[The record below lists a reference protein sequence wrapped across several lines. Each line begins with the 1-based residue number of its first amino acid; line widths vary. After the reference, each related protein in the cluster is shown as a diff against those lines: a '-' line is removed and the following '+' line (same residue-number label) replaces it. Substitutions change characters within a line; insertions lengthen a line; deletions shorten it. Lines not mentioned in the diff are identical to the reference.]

1 MVRLLENQL
10 LKEKVYMRQIA
21 PGLEVFV
28 LPKKGYVKKYVT
40 YAANFGS
47 IDSRFI
53 VEGEDKELSVPDGVA
68 HFLEHKLFE
77 DEEGN
82 VFDRFARLG
91 ASSNAF
97 TNFNNTA
104 YLFSCTDYFTE
115 CLDLLM
121 DFVQTPYF
129 TLESVEKEKGIIE
142 QEIRMYED
150 NAQWRIFFNL
160 LAAMYK
166 EHPVRV
172 DIAGTVESIR
182 QIDKDVLYKCYR
194 TFYHPSNMALFVV
207 GDVDPG
213 RVMDQVEANIS
224 KRNYKELGEI
234 KRIYPSEPAELGQ
247 DFVRQ
252 ELVVSQPLL
261 NLGFKERDLGYQ
273 GERLFKKELTTN
285 LVLDVVFG
293 SSSKLYNEL
302 YEEGLIDDE
311 FDAGYVAEKDY
322 GHTILGGKTVDADR
336 LLERLTVGIKVA
348 KKNGISAAQFEH
360 YRRKAMGEFLKS
372 FNSLEFITNNFL
384 AYHFRQINFFTY
396 LDVLQS
402 VTLADVNS
410 RLHQHLVEDSMV
422 RSLILPKNSYSHH
435 G

>member
-1 MVRLLENQL
+1 MRKLERVLESQL
-10 LKEKVYMRQIA
+10 LKEQVYIRQVA

-28 LPKKGYVKKYVT
+28 LPKKGYIKKYAT
-40 YAANFGS
+40 FSTNFGS

-53 VEGEDKELSVPDGVA
+53 VEGENKELSVPDGVA

-77 DEEGN
+77 DKDGN
-82 VFDRFARLG
+82 VFDRFAKLG
-91 ASSNAF
+91 AASNAF

-104 YLFSCTDYFTE
+104 YLFSCTEHFTE
-115 CLDLLM
+115 CLDLLL

-129 TLESVEKEKGIIE
+129 TTESVEKEKGIIE

-150 NAQWRIFFNL
+150 NPQWRIFFNL
-160 LAAMYK
+160 LSAMYS

-172 DIAGTVESIR
+172 DIAGTVESI
-182 QIDKDVLYKCYR
+182 QQVDKEVLYKCYR

-207 GDVDPG
+207 GDVDPKQ
-213 RVMDQVEANIS
+213 VLAQVEANLS
-224 KRNYKELGEI
+224 KRNYKQLGEI
-234 KRIYPSEPAELGQ
+234 KRIYPNEPAEIGK
-247 DFVRQ
+247 DFIKQ

-311 FDAGYVAEKDY
+311 FDAGYVAEQDY
-322 GHTILGGKTVDADR
+322 GHTIVGGETSDPDR
-336 LLERLTVGIKVA
+336 LFERLTAGIKQA
-348 KKNGISAAQFEH
+348 QANGISREQFEH

-372 FNSLEFITNNFL
+372 FNSLEFIANNFL
-384 AYHFRQINFFTY
+384 AYHFLQINFFAY

-402 VTLADVNS
+402 LTLADVNN
-410 RLHQHLVEDSMV
+410 RLSQHFVQDNMV
-422 RSLILPKNSYSHH
+422 RSLILPRK

>member
-1 MVRLLENQL
+1 
-10 LKEKVYMRQIA
+10 
-21 PGLEVFV
+21 
-28 LPKKGYVKKYVT
+28 
-40 YAANFGS
+40 
-47 IDSRFI
+47 
-53 VEGEDKELSVPDGVA
+53 
-68 HFLEHKLFE
+68 
-77 DEEGN
+77 
-82 VFDRFARLG
+82 
-91 ASSNAF
+91 
-97 TNFNNTA
+97 
-104 YLFSCTDYFTE
+104 
-115 CLDLLM
+115 
-121 DFVQTPYF
+121 VQTPYF
-129 TLESVEKEKGIIE
+129 TAESVEKEKGIIE

-150 NAQWRIFFNL
+150 NPQWRIFFNL

-213 RVMDQVEANIS
+213 RVLEQVEANIS

-234 KRIYPSEPAELGQ
+234 KRIYPSEPTELGQ

-273 GERLFKKELTTN
+273 GERLFKKELATN

-311 FDAGYVAEKDY
+311 FDAGYVAEQDY
-322 GHTILGGKTVDADR
+322 GHTIIGGETVDPDR
-336 LLERLTVGIKVA
+336 LSERLAEGIKEA
-348 KKNGISAAQFEH
+348 KKNGISEAQFEH

-372 FNSLEFITNNFL
+372 FNSLEFIANNFL

-402 VTLADVNS
+402 VSLDDVNS
-410 RLHQHLVEDSMV
+410 RLHQHLVEDYMV
-422 RSLILPKNSYSHH
+422 SSLILPKK

>member
-1 MVRLLENQL
+1 MLRILENQL
-10 LKEKVYMRQIA
+10 LKEKVYLQQLA

-40 YAANFGS
+40 YATNFGS

-53 VEGEDKELSVPDGVA
+53 VEGENKELNVPDGVA

-77 DEEGN
+77 DEGGN
-82 VFDRFARLG
+82 VFDRFAKLG

-104 YLFSCTDYFTE
+104 YLFSCTEHFAE
-115 CLDLLM
+115 CLELLL

-129 TLESVEKEKGIIE
+129 TTESVEKEKGIIE

-150 NAQWRIFFNL
+150 NPQWRIFFNL

-172 DIAGTVESIR
+172 DIAGTAESIR

-207 GDVDPG
+207 GDVDPE
-213 RVMDQVEANIS
+213 RVMEQVKANIG

-234 KRIYPSEPAELGQ
+234 KRIYPSEPDELGK
-247 DFVRQ
+247 DFVSQ

-261 NLGFKERDLGYQ
+261 NLGFKERELGYQ

-311 FDAGYVAEKDY
+311 FDAGYVAEQDY
-322 GHTILGGKTVDADR
+322 GHTILGGETVDPDR
-336 LLERLTVGIKVA
+336 LFERLTVGIKEA
-348 KKNGISAAQFEH
+348 QANGISEEQFEH

-372 FNSLEFITNNFL
+372 FNSLEFIANNFL

-410 RLHQHLVEDSMV
+410 RLNQHFTQDSMV
-422 RSLILPKNSYSHH
+422 RSLILPKK